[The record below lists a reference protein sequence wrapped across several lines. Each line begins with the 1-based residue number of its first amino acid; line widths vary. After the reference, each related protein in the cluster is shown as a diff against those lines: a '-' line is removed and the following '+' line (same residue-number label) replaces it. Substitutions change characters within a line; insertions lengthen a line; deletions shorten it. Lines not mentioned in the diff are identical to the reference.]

1 MNKEF
6 LEQFIFRMEELNK
19 ASDKDATV
27 RDRIGQ
33 YDKVAYMNNA
43 ILETKELI
51 KHGESRIALENMLEN
66 LNEVGIVLDTD
77 TIDLARKAFGENISA
92 YNEDL
97 LKSMCDQT
105 DQQGISGG
113 AKDVSIY

>member
-19 ASDKDATV
+19 ASDKNATV
-27 RDRIGQ
+27 YDRCGK
-33 YDKVAYMNNA
+33 YNKVAYMNNV

-51 KHGESRIALENMLEN
+51 KHSESRIALENMLEN

-77 TIDLARKAFGENISA
+77 TIDLARKAFGENVSA
-92 YNEDL
+92 YTDDL
-97 LKSMCDQT
+97 LKSMCNPK
-105 DQQGISGG
+105 I
-113 AKDVSIY
+113 